1 MHNLSHYIKK
11 YFVLLLA
18 VSKNK
23 MMIQTVDKP
32 NSTPVGQDRET
43 LTFKTLLYLNVAVH
57 AHSVDCFVWYI
68 SHCSAWLPHF
78 NKYRIVVV
86 NQIIHYNGVLAIIKT
101 PP

>member
-1 MHNLSHYIKK
+1 MHNLALYINK

-32 NSTPVGQDRET
+32 NSTLIGQDRET
-43 LTFKTLLYLNVAVH
+43 LNFKTLLYLNVVVH
-57 AHSVDCFVWYI
+57 AHSVDCFAWCI
-68 SHCSAWLPHF
+68 FHCSAWLPHF
-78 NKYRIVVV
+78 NEHRIVVV
-86 NQIIHYNGVLAIIKT
+86 NQIIYYNGVLAIMKT